1 MCINVLKKA
10 VALFLLAT
18 ISAGGTQ
25 LETSG
30 PWIVPAR
37 IVRNGEPDGSAVY
50 LTSGLVITA
59 AHLTAAEANMGVL
72 IAGVS
77 LPAAV
82 VKQGK
87 FEDEDLTLLSV
98 DPQKLPPSVVR
109 IQMPLCEAP
118 ARPGDPVFVVDH
130 AGAVRSHIISPQ
142 ILPLAL
148 QSKFHTLIAV
158 VGPSSGSGVFDPN
171 RKCLLGIM
179 SRVFIKDGKD
189 IAKYFVPSTEIRDFI
204 PVEFKEQVPMK

>member
-1 MCINVLKKA
+1 MSMRVNVLKKA
-10 VALFLLAT
+10 VTVFLLPMM
-18 ISAGGTQ
+18 SAGATQ
-25 LETSG
+25 SETSG

-37 IVRNGEPDGSAVY
+37 IVRNGEPDGSAIY
-50 LTSGLVITA
+50 LASGLIITA

-109 IQMPLCEAP
+109 IQTPLYEAP
-118 ARPGDPVFVVDH
+118 ARPGDTVFVVC
-130 AGAVRSHIISPQ
+130 
-142 ILPLAL
+142 AL
-148 QSKFHTLIAV
+148 
-158 VGPSSGSGVFDPN
+158 SSGSVPVTPVLSFLA
-171 RKCLLGIM
+171 CLVLDCRCI
-179 SRVFIKDGKD
+179 
-189 IAKYFVPSTEIRDFI
+189 
-204 PVEFKEQVPMK
+204 EFLEP

>member
-18 ISAGGTQ
+18 ISAGATQ

-30 PWIVPAR
+30 PWIVSAR

-87 FEDEDLTLLSV
+87 FE
-98 DPQKLPPSVVR
+98 
-109 IQMPLCEAP
+109 
-118 ARPGDPVFVVDH
+118 VVDH